1 MLGGQ
6 QLVPFIDYMLINP
19 TRCAGRSI
27 HCPLVSRVD
36 APINFRKNR
45 LMKTQNI
52 NNEMKSKYSGPNSLP
67 TTWDGGG
74 QWGLNLYFQL
84 WRGRWTGERKLFAG
98 DDCRA
103 TVQRGLRGLIKHNYI
118 DTIIIRILIIQ
129 YCISIVCR
137 PLRLRPT
144 RKSILGGVARNGD
157 LQTNKLLYVYE
168 NLCVCLSVCL
178 CMYFHEYAYG
188 CCDSAALKGVEWNVF
203 YGNWLWFVLA
213 NKYD

>member
-19 TRCAGRSI
+19 TRCAGRSF
-27 HCPLVSRVD
+27 HCPLASRAD

-144 RKSILGGVARNGD
+144 RKSILGESPGTAIYKRINFCMCMRICVFVCVCVS
-157 LQTNKLLYVYE
+157 LYVFPWV
-168 NLCVCLSVCL
+168 CVWLLRLGNTLRRRMECFLWKLTVVCS
-178 CMYFHEYAYG
+178 G
-188 CCDSAALKGVEWNVF
+188 
-203 YGNWLWFVLA
+203 
-213 NKYD
+213 